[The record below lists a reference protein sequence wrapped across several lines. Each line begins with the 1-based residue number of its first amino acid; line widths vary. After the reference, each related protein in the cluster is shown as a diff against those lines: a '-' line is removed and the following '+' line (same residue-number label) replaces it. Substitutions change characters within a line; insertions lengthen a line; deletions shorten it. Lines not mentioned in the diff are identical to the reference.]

1 MKKGEK
7 SMQALSKCTASILI
21 LGMSVALFAQN
32 EPKSVVYTDTNNNTQ
47 TIKVETAQFATNR
60 PEACAEKKPAP
71 VEEPKPAAAPK
82 PEADSDGDGVVD
94 SLDKCPD
101 TPHGYKVDPTGCP
114 VSVTLHLHFA
124 FNSSVIPVSDYPEV
138 EKLARVM
145 KENPPAK
152 AIIVGHT
159 DWTGSDEYNQKL
171 SERRSQALKD
181 KLIANGIAA
190 DRISASGKGE
200 KEPVATNTT
209 REGRAQNRRIEVQ
222 LQ

>member
-1 MKKGEK
+1 
-7 SMQALSKCTASILI
+7 MQTLSKCTASILI

-32 EPKSVVYTDTNNNTQ
+32 EPKSVVYSDPNNNTQ
-47 TIKVETAQFATNR
+47 TIKVETTQFATTR

-82 PEADSDGDGVVD
+82 AEGDSDGDGVVD
-94 SLDKCPD
+94 SLDKCPN

-152 AIIVGHT
+152 AIVVGHT